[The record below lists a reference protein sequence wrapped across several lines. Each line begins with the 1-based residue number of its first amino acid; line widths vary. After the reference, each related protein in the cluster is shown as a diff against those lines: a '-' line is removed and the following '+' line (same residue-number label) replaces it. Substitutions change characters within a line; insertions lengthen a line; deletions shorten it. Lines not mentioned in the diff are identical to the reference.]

1 MHSLSRVLAKLIH
14 QGNGAKLRRD
24 GVRYFL
30 MWYQALGE
38 NAPQIVHSMFT
49 ELVPGLTVPHK
60 NYIGPSSDVEF
71 GISSNV
77 DNILNHPN
85 LRGEL
90 GASVFHDTSNSHPV
104 MSADIGPLLPPT
116 SSEKGTAAP
125 NPRDGLEILLE
136 CITASCSVM
145 RWRENAQ
152 LKHIRGCNFLL
163 QRFREIYLPV
173 LCPNFDHSFS
183 VYEPRLDLPVMR
195 QISKREELMSSCI
208 VVLVTW
214 VAKHTHEKPQRA
226 TLDMNRPIEYDF
238 LNSSSFTQSDLVR
251 TVFYSSRENVNF
263 VHEVYRQALL
273 LNFTTIHQIEA
284 MRIAITIYNEWLNSN
299 TKAPFLLEPDEV
311 VVPSDRQ
318 SSGGKLRTDSYI
330 GAIGNVSVKAGMQN
344 ILQVFMTN
352 MVNVF
357 MVQTAHLDIRFTS
370 R

>member
-1 MHSLSRVLAKLIH
+1 
-14 QGNGAKLRRD
+14 
-24 GVRYFL
+24 

-38 NAPQIVHSMFT
+38 NAPQIVHSMFN
-49 ELVPGLTVPHK
+49 ELVPGLTIPHK
-60 NYIGPSSDVEF
+60 NYVGPSELEF
-71 GISSNV
+71 NSTP

-90 GASVFHDTSNSHPV
+90 GTSVFHDTSNSHPV

-116 SSEKGTAAP
+116 ASEKGTAAP
-125 NPRDGLEILLE
+125 NPRDGLEVLLE
-136 CITASCSVM
+136 CMTQSCSFM
-145 RWRENAQ
+145 KWRENAY
-152 LKHIRGCNFLL
+152 LKHVRGCNFLL

-195 QISKREELMSSCI
+195 QVSKREEAMSSCV

-214 VAKHTHEKPQRA
+214 VAKNTHEKPRT

-238 LNSSSFTQSDLVR
+238 LNSSSFSQSDLVR
-251 TVFYSSRENVNF
+251 TVFYTSRENVNF

-273 LNFTTIHQIEA
+273 LNYTSIQQIEA

-299 TKAPFLLEPDEV
+299 TKAPFLLEPDEAAV
-311 VVPSDRQ
+311 DRS
-318 SSGGKLRTDSYI
+318 SSGQKLRTDSYMGAM
-330 GAIGNVSVKAGMQN
+330 GAISVKAGMQN

-357 MVQTAHLDIRFTS
+357 MVQTAHMEIRFSS